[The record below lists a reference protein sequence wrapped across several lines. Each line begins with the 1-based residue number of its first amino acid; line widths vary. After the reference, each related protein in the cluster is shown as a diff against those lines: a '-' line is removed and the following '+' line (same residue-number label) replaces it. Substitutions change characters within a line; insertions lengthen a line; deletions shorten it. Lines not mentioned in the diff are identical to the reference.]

1 LIVALDVPSLNEAAV
16 LVDTLRPA
24 VEWFKVGSELFTAA
38 GPDAIDMVTHR
49 GGRVFL
55 DLKYHDIP
63 NTVARAVA
71 AAATQGVSMLD
82 VHVAGGPEM
91 LRAAVEARDAVLGPR
106 TPDPGPRMWLVG
118 VTLLTSDPDPAS
130 ASIVLQRA
138 RTAKDAGLDG
148 VVASGREVEAIKA
161 ACGREFIVV
170 APGIRPTAADP
181 HDQRRIISAA
191 SAVAAGSDFIVVGRP
206 ITKAGDP
213 RRAAEEVLQE
223 IERAAKR

>member
-1 LIVALDVPSLNEAAV
+1 
-16 LVDTLRPA
+16 
-24 VEWFKVGSELFTAA
+24 
-38 GPDAIDMVTHR
+38 
-49 GGRVFL
+49 
-55 DLKYHDIP
+55 
-63 NTVARAVA
+63 
-71 AAATQGVSMLD
+71 
-82 VHVAGGPEM
+82 
-91 LRAAVEARDAVLGPR
+91 
-106 TPDPGPRMWLVG
+106 MWLMG

-148 VVASGREVEAIKA
+148 VVASGREVEAIKT

-191 SAVAAGSDFIVVGRP
+191 GAVVAGSDFIVVGRP

-223 IERAAKR
+223 IEKAAKR